1 MVKARG
7 AQIIESLKNAASDT
21 ERDRWGPDGDEI
33 KELEDETDT
42 YAQLLETLS
51 TLAVVWRAFETH
63 VKPEDRTRLA
73 RSPLGELV
81 NGVLSDRVL
90 RAGSLKR
97 ETRETTELA
106 EALAML
112 SSLYARFV
120 RLEEDARERDKD
132 QQAEKVAAKRL
143 ELLRTATDSEDAKA
157 LAGDARELGEPIY
170 GPADDGSPDAPGDP
184 GAGGVGIADADAA
197 RYPRFVLGPGGL
209 GDLPGRRCSARP
221 LVTVPRQVGPGGW
234 LERNFSLADAAFFL
248 LTLILVLLSGLLAL
262 YYTTDTWGSTGDEIG
277 ALFWGS
283 TATAGT
289 ARAAA
294 CSWDIQEHHGL
305 VSAATGPPSPEPM
318 PSCRSGPCSL
328 P

>member
-1 MVKARG
+1 
-7 AQIIESLKNAASDT
+7 
-21 ERDRWGPDGDEI
+21 
-33 KELEDETDT
+33 
-42 YAQLLETLS
+42 
-51 TLAVVWRAFETH
+51 
-63 VKPEDRTRLA
+63 
-73 RSPLGELV
+73 
-81 NGVLSDRVL
+81 
-90 RAGSLKR
+90 
-97 ETRETTELA
+97 
-106 EALAML
+106 ML

-157 LAGDARELGEPIY
+157 LAGDARKLGEPIY

-209 GDLPGRRCSARP
+209 ATSPGDDVLPAP

-248 LTLILVLLSGLLAL
+248 LTLILVLLSGLVAL

-277 ALFWGS
+277 ALVWGS
-283 TATAGT
+283 TATAGIT
-289 ARAAA
+289 LARR
-294 CSWDIQEHHGL
+294 L
-305 VSAATGPPSPEPM
+305 VPGTFKNITGS
-318 PSCRSGPCSL
+318 
-328 P
+328 